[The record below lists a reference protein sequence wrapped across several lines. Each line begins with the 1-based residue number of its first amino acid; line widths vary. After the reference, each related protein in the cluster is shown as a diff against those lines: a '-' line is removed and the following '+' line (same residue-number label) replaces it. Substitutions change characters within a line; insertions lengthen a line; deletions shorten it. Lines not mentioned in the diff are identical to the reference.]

1 MPKQYPYKDLEE
13 NPFYMD
19 LAREAYGHYG
29 AVVDF
34 KNFRGEP
41 MPEFDQLPPIIRKA
55 WHDSFRFA
63 YNQGAAAQAQKGNQ

>member
-1 MPKQYPYKDLEE
+1 MPNQHPYKQLEV

-19 LAREAYGHYG
+19 LAKQAYGHYG

-41 MPEFDQLPPIIRKA
+41 MPEFDELPENIRKA
-55 WHDSFRFA
+55 WHDATRFA
-63 YNQGAAAQAQKGNQ
+63 YNQGSAAQAQKGSQ